1 MARPSFPGAVRSEL
15 LKIRTQALTWLLVAV
30 FAILCA
36 VVIVLLVTGDSGR
49 KLLLQNPTSFYF
61 RYLEAVLGLYTFGS
75 GVFLL
80 ILTSRLVSM
89 EYGTGTVRIVLARG
103 TGRLSLL
110 AAQLTAMAI
119 SGLMLLAGFLV
130 MSATALYLIVVAWK
144 GSFSPITSLPAAA
157 WTDTWLNVMV
167 ALVSMAVCILLGT
180 AAAVIGRS
188 VAFGLGAA
196 LSFFPADNFGTI
208 VMLLLS
214 RLTHQDFWRQVTQYL
229 LGPVLNQLPVALQTD
244 HRSSATFASP
254 LVPVDATHCW
264 VVIGAYSFVFLI
276 VAIVLTWR
284 RDVVH

>member
-1 MARPSFPGAVRSEL
+1 M
-15 LKIRTQALTWLLVAV
+15 
-30 FAILCA
+30 
-36 VVIVLLVTGDSGR
+36 
-49 KLLLQNPTSFYF
+49 
-61 RYLEAVLGLYTFGS
+61 EAVPGLYTFGS

-110 AAQLTAMAI
+110 AAQFTAMAI

-130 MSATALYLIVVAWK
+130 VSASALYFIVVAWK

-167 ALVSMAVCILLGT
+167 ALVSMAVCILLGM

-196 LSFFPADNFGTI
+196 LSFFPADNFGTV
-208 VMLLLS
+208 VMFLLS
-214 RLTHQDFWRQVTQYL
+214 RLTHEDFWRQVTQYL
-229 LGPVLNQLPVALQTD
+229 LGPVLNQLPGLFRRTTGAVRRLARRSCPSTRLTD
-244 HRSSATFASP
+244 GWSSA
-254 LVPVDATHCW
+254 
-264 VVIGAYSFVFLI
+264 LI
-276 VAIVLTWR
+276 
-284 RDVVH
+284 HSSS